1 MDEGAL
7 LVTVFEDVQICERDK
22 TPEKQIGKAVSKDQ
36 MYFEQILR
44 VQLEE
49 KGRVKAFEKSS
60 DWK

>member
-7 LVTVFEDVQICERDK
+7 LATVFEDVNLCEGDA

-49 KGRVKAFEKSS
+49 RVRLIAFEKILL
-60 DWK
+60 